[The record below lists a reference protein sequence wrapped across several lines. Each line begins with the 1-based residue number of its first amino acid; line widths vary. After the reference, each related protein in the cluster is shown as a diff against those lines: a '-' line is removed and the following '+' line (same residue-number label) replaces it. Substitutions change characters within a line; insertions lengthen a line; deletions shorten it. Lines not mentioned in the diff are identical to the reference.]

1 MESKDE
7 DKVGDLMGV
16 KRVLR
21 HSLWIGWKD
30 LLEFSRS
37 RLRLIML
44 VLMPLFMMVMVGFIF
59 PSGSSISHTPIAIA
73 NLDMGYNNTVLG
85 ETFVAQLETINNK
98 TGLMILSTATGFEDI
113 KAKIQD
119 GEVNGGIIISQDFSS
134 ALMAGRQGN
143 ITIIT
148 DQSNPQLSM
157 LIQGVLTKT
166 IEQMGTQNATDKL
179 NTTYNISSNYT
190 FAIIKPYNVRVGGI
204 VPGAPNYFQFVA
216 PGIMAMVVMMSLMTG
231 LPHAISYEKDMGTL
245 DGMLV
250 APINRLSIILGK
262 VIAQTTRGMLQGLII
277 LSLAILLFGVV
288 VYGNILLVIFLLLLS
303 VFSFVGLGILI
314 TSFTENE
321 ETATMVMMTLMF
333 PMMFLSGVF
342 FPIQQMPWYMQNI
355 AYCLPL
361 TYATTA
367 LRKVM
372 VLGAGLSAISTELMI
387 LIGFGVVMLLIA
399 VPMFKKAMT
408 E

>member
-1 MESKDE
+1 MD
-7 DKVGDLMGV
+7 VR
-16 KRVLR
+16 RVAR

-44 VLMPLFMMVMVGFIF
+44 VLMPLFMMSMVGFIF
-59 PSGSSISHTPIAIA
+59 PSGSSISHTPIMIA
-73 NLDMGYNNTVLG
+73 NLDIGYNNTTLG
-85 ETFVAQLETINNK
+85 ETFVAQLEAINNK
-98 TGLMILSTATGFEDI
+98 TGLMVLSTATGFDDI

-119 GEVNGGIIISQDFSS
+119 GKVNGGIIISQDFSS
-134 ALMAGRQGN
+134 SLIAGRQGN

-190 FAIIKPYNVRVGGI
+190 FAIIKPYNIRVGGI
-204 VPGAPNYFQFVA
+204 VSGAPNYFQFVA
-216 PGIMAMVVMMSLMTG
+216 PGVMAMVVMMSLMTG

-262 VIAQTTRGMLQGLII
+262 VIAQTTRGMVQGVII

-288 VYGNILLVIFLLLLS
+288 VYGNILLVIFLLLLT

-342 FPIQQMPWYMQNI
+342 FPIQQMPWYMQDL

-367 LRKVM
+367 LRKVV
-372 VLGAGLSAISTELMI
+372 VLGADVPAISTEIMFM
-387 LIGFGVVMLLIA
+387 IGFGIALLLIA
-399 VPMFKKAMT
+399 VPMFKKAMSR
-408 E
+408 

>member
-1 MESKDE
+1 
-7 DKVGDLMGV
+7 
-16 KRVLR
+16 
-21 HSLWIGWKD
+21 
-30 LLEFSRS
+30 
-37 RLRLIML
+37 ML
-44 VLMPLFMMVMVGFIF
+44 VLMPLFMMSMVGFIF

-73 NLDMGYNNTVLG
+73 NLDTEYNNTTFG
-85 ETFVAQLETINNK
+85 NTFVAQLEAINNK
-98 TGLMILSTATGFEDI
+98 TGLMVLSTATGFDDI

-119 GEVNGGIIISQDFSS
+119 GKVNGGIIISQDFSS
-134 ALMAGRQGN
+134 SLMAGRQGN

-190 FAIIKPYNVRVGGI
+190 FAIIKPYNVRIGGI

-216 PGIMAMVVMMSLMTG
+216 PGVMAMVVMMSLMTG

-262 VIAQTTRGMLQGLII
+262 VIAQTTRGMVQGVII
-277 LSLAILLFGVV
+277 LLLAILLFGVV
-288 VYGNILLVIFLLLLS
+288 IQGSILLVIFLLLLS

-342 FPIQQMPWYMQNI
+342 FPIQQMPWYMQDL

-372 VLGAGLSAISTELMI
+372 VLGADMPAISTEIMFM
-387 LIGFGVVMLLIA
+387 IGFGIALLLIA
-399 VPMFKKAMT
+399 VPMFKKAMSR
-408 E
+408 